1 MKMRWFDEYQTRQW
15 HNIIWILPGEDNDV
29 ERAQCGGDLFRSWGF
44 RQSDSRKVNIWS
56 QPWSFHVSTETLW
69 DPVGPCGTL
78 WDPVGGGFGTAEW
91 NSAVSCRNS
100 LQQNRP
106 INHWRGLGTMQGC
119 PIGFAF
125 GVHFLVSTHVNFK
138 IQILRANEKN
148 WLQNQSRQM
157 PFRDCVS
164 TFMSCNIL

>member
-1 MKMRWFDEYQTRQW
+1 MMLNEHNVVVICFGHGVFDRAIPEK
-15 HNIIWILPGEDNDV
+15 WIFEVNHDRSMCLLKP
-29 ERAQCGGDLFRSWGF
+29 CG
-44 RQSDSRKVNIWS
+44 
-56 QPWSFHVSTETLW
+56 TLW